1 MKKNAKKEHFTKR
14 DQERINISSERW
26 NRNYEKFTLF
36 RGTNHPEFNKYSELA
51 TLVGFKRIEYYQGSP
66 SGTLKKFLRIAV
78 LGLSVSSKSGNAT
91 NAALLGLEKSFF
103 VLLFCVFCDSSSKSG
118 NAANVAL
125 LGRRINF

>member
-1 MKKNAKKEHFTKR
+1 MQKWCQKGAFHKKGQKK
-14 DQERINISSERW
+14 INISSERS

-51 TLVGFKRIEYYQGSP
+51 TLAGFKRIEYYQGSP

-78 LGLSVSSKSGNAT
+78 LGLGVSSKSGNAT

-118 NAANVAL
+118 NAANAAL